1 MDDAGRKLSVAVI
14 SPTDGGFEGSGESV
28 IVPAYDG
35 LLGILYG
42 HAPMMTLVGTG
53 DVTVRDGSVT
63 HHVPVS
69 GGFLQVVDNQVS
81 VLVEE
86 MGEAVTRQTG
96 STEGDS

>member
-1 MDDAGRKLSVAVI
+1 MDDAPRKLTVAVI
-14 SPTDGGFEGSGESV
+14 SPTDVGFEGSGESV

-42 HAPMMTLVGTG
+42 HAPMMTLLGSG

-81 VLVEE
+81 VLAEE
-86 MGEAVTRQTG
+86 MGEAVTRERG
-96 STEGDS
+96 TEDAG